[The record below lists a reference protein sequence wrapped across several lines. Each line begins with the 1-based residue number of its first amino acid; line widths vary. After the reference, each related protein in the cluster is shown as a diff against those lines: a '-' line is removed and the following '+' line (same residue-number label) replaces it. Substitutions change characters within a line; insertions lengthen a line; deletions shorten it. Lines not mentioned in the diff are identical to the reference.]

1 MKCKIFKTQYKL
13 IYIIIF
19 MLIQTFLFNIS
30 TSFAQEN
37 KIEKNEQ
44 PIEERNI
51 CDKNRTK

>member
-1 MKCKIFKTQYKL
+1 MKCKIFKPQYKL

-30 TSFAQEN
+30 TSFAREN

-51 CDKNRTK
+51 CNKNRTK

>member
-37 KIEKNEQ
+37 NTEKKVQ
-44 PIEERNI
+44 PIEDRNI
-51 CDKNRTK
+51 CNKNSTK

>member
-30 TSFAQEN
+30 TSFAIEN
-37 KIEKNEQ
+37 NTEKKVQ
-44 PIEERNI
+44 PIEDRNI
-51 CDKNRTK
+51 CNKNSTK